1 MIASNRDNAACLF
14 FLASGAGIC
23 LWSLQYGLGT
33 LAAPGPGFMGF
44 CAGASVCLFSIA
56 GLFANRG
63 IRKGDGKLFGPLW
76 RDSLLILL
84 LLLGFALLLNFLGF
98 MVCTFLFLLILVGRK
113 RTYSWP
119 LVLGLS
125 LGPSIVMYIVF
136 EVWLQAH
143 LPKGLL
149 GYLGW

>member
-1 MIASNRDNAACLF
+1 MIGLNRDSGACLF

-33 LAAPGPGFMGF
+33 LAAPGPGFMGL
-44 CAGASVCLFSIA
+44 CAGASVCLFSII

-63 IRKGDGKLFGPLW
+63 IRKGDGKLFGHLW

-84 LLLGFALLLNFLGF
+84 LLVGFALLLNFLGF
-98 MVCTFLFLLILVGRK
+98 MVCTFLFLIILVGRK
-113 RTYSWP
+113 KTYSWP
-119 LVLGLS
+119 MVLALS
-125 LGPSIVMYIVF
+125 VGPSIVMYIVF
-136 EVWLQAH
+136 EVWLQAN